1 MASRFRRPLSATVQ
15 RTLRNKAKKSRF
27 TYGTLAKV
35 YRRGQGAFLSA
46 GSRRVSMA
54 AWSMGRVNSFLRG
67 SKKHD
72 LDLRKRK
79 RKK

>member
-27 TYGTLAKV
+27 TYGTLAKI
-35 YRRGQGAFLSA
+35 YRRGQGAFLSS

>member
-35 YRRGQGAFLSA
+35 YPRGQGEFLSS

>member
-35 YRRGQGAFLSA
+35 YRRGQGAVLSS
-46 GSRRVSMA
+46 G
-54 AWSMGRVNSFLRG
+54 
-67 SKKHD
+67 
-72 LDLRKRK
+72 
-79 RKK
+79 